1 MATEEIIISQLLR
14 EGQTLID
21 DKNWKEAIQLLGE
34 AEGLTRWIE
43 IYGSQIYSSLALA
56 YSYLG
61 NLSQTKH
68 YLSMYNKFI
77 KKNGN

>member
-1 MATEEIIISQLLR
+1 MATEEIMINQLLK
-14 EGQTLID
+14 EGETCID
-21 DKNWKEAIQLLGE
+21 EKKWREAIELIGE

-61 NLSQTKH
+61 NL
-68 YLSMYNKFI
+68 N
-77 KKNGN
+77 